1 MTSVPSHALIAQ
13 PPTFVE
19 LAPAVATRVTVCH
32 DKTARGI
39 VRKISDGIEHFQ
51 FVNPVTAG
59 TGRRPGGVMWVLTVD
74 MDHDDSLLR
83 IFAADVPAP
92 SWIIEKGRNGHVQ
105 AGWIIEHVTVGPNAR
120 TAPVAFAEDVRAALT
135 AAVGGDPA
143 FTNRRQ
149 WNPTWTG
156 WATEGRVIWGPTAP
170 RTLGALRAEMIERG
184 TWPTAETGQKARTR
198 QDAAT
203 ARALVSE
210 AETAMTVEQGE
221 RNQFVFDY
229 ARLRRTGTVAEAA
242 AHANSLC
249 VPPLPA
255 AEVAGI
261 IRSIESY
268 EARHGAPW
276 ERRGSGNRG
285 RGHLSDAY
293 RTRQAARGRIGGS
306 RGTAAQQA
314 QRVTAA
320 QRAAHVR
327 AQKAAARAA
336 EARQQAADGAT
347 TAQIAERMG
356 VTARTVRTWLNQA
369 PQQAEIIGASGCPGD
384 RPASTATP
392 YPRGWTT
399 RQTPRIPRLAPS
411 LATRESPRPPRPR
424 AWRTSTPGS
433 PPTAAHASTRTPPA
447 APEPPAQDLTPYAP
461 TPGSET
467 PSP

>member
-13 PPTFVE
+13 PPTFAE

-39 VRKISDGIEHFQ
+39 VRKISHGIEHFQ
-51 FVNPVTAG
+51 FVDPVTAG

-83 IFAADVPAP
+83 IFAADVPQP

-120 TAPVAFAEDVRAALT
+120 PAPIAFAEDVRAALT

-170 RTLGALRAEMIERG
+170 RSLGTLRAEMIEHG
-184 TWPTAETGQKARTR
+184 TWPSPEVHTATGTR
-198 QDAAT
+198 RDTNT
-203 ARALVSE
+203 ARALVSAAE
-210 AETAMTVEQGE
+210 ASMTVEQGE

-229 ARLRRTGTVAEAA
+229 ARLRRTGTVAQAA

-249 VPPLPA
+249 APPLPA

-261 IRSIESY
+261 IRSIERY
-268 EARHGAPW
+268 EARQRTRNGL
-276 ERRGSGNRG
+276 RG
-285 RGHLSDAY
+285 RGHGHLSDAY
-293 RTRQAARGRIGGS
+293 RRRQAERGRIGGS
-306 RGTAAQQA
+306 RGTAAQRA

-327 AQKAAARAA
+327 AQKAAARAT
-336 EARQQAADGAT
+336 EARQQAANGAT
-347 TAQIAERMG
+347 TAQIAERMD
-356 VTARTVRTWLNQA
+356 VTTRTVRTA
-369 PQQAEIIGASGCPGD
+369 KTGPHPEEIIGASGCPGAHPV
-384 RPASTATP
+384 RPPASPCP
-392 YPRGWTT
+392 YPESGAAQRA
-399 RQTPRIPRLAPS
+399 PPS
-411 LATRESPRPPRPR
+411 LRIGYPIPCRWTKEVPP
-424 AWRTSTPGS
+424 
-433 PPTAAHASTRTPPA
+433 
-447 APEPPAQDLTPYAP
+447 
-461 TPGSET
+461 
-467 PSP
+467 

>member
-1 MTSVPSHALIAQ
+1 MTSVPSPALIAQ
-13 PPTFVE
+13 PPTFAE

-39 VRKISDGIEHFQ
+39 VRKISHGIEHFQ
-51 FVNPVTAG
+51 FVDPVTAG

-83 IFAADVPAP
+83 IFAADVPQP

-120 TAPVAFAEDVRAALT
+120 PAPIAFAEDVRAALT

-170 RTLGALRAEMIERG
+170 RSLGALRAEMIEHG
-184 TWPTAETGQKARTR
+184 TWPSPEVRTATGTR
-198 QDAAT
+198 RDT
-203 ARALVSE
+203 NTGRALVSAAE
-210 AETAMTVEQGE
+210 ASMTVEQGE

-229 ARLRRTGTVAEAA
+229 ARLRRTGTVAQAA

-249 VPPLPA
+249 APPLPA

-276 ERRGSGNRG
+276 ERRGPGTRG

-293 RTRQAARGRIGGS
+293 RRRQAERGRIGGS
-306 RGTAAQQA
+306 RGTAAQRA

-327 AQKAAARAA
+327 AQKAAVRAA
-336 EARQQAADGAT
+336 EAHQQAADGAT

-356 VTARTVRTWLNQA
+356 VTARTVRTWLNRA
-369 PQQAEIIGASGCPGD
+369 PAQRKSTKRQGAPV
-384 RPASTATP
+384 PA
-392 YPRGWTT
+392 
-399 RQTPRIPRLAPS
+399 LC
-411 LATRESPRPPRPR
+411 PPRRHP
-424 AWRTSTPGS
+424 A
-433 PPTAAHASTRTPPA
+433 PTLG
-447 APEPPAQDLTPYAP
+447 PAQAGVRRLPSVSGTRYPVGGRKRCPHEPDPDPPDDPRRGHPATCTAP
-461 TPGSET
+461 GHPHR
-467 PSP
+467 P

>member
-39 VRKISDGIEHFQ
+39 VRKISHGIEHFQ
-51 FVNPVTAG
+51 FVDPVTAG

-83 IFAADVPAP
+83 IFATDVPQP

-120 TAPVAFAEDVRAALT
+120 PAPIAFAEDVRAALT

-170 RTLGALRAEMIERG
+170 RSLGTLRAEMIEHG
-184 TWPTAETGQKARTR
+184 TWPSPEVRTATGTR
-198 QDAAT
+198 RDTNT
-203 ARALVSE
+203 ARALVSAAE
-210 AETAMTVEQGE
+210 ASMTVKPGE

-229 ARLRRTGTVAEAA
+229 ARLRRTGTVAQAA
-242 AHANSLC
+242 ARANALC
-249 VPPLPA
+249 SPPLPT
-255 AEVAGI
+255 AEVAGV

-276 ERRGSGNRG
+276 ERRGPGTRG
-285 RGHLSDAY
+285 RGHLSNAY
-293 RTRQAARGRIGGS
+293 RRRQAERGRIGGS
-306 RGTAAQQA
+306 RGTAAQRA

-347 TAQIAERMG
+347 TAQIAERMA
-356 VTARTVRTWLNQA
+356 VTARTVRTWLNQ
-369 PQQAEIIGASGCPGD
+369 
-384 RPASTATP
+384 
-392 YPRGWTT
+392 
-399 RQTPRIPRLAPS
+399 
-411 LATRESPRPPRPR
+411 
-424 AWRTSTPGS
+424 
-433 PPTAAHASTRTPPA
+433 
-447 APEPPAQDLTPYAP
+447 PPAQRKS
-461 TPGSET
+461 SEHQGALARPSRHR
-467 PSP
+467 PSPALAPVRSGVQRLPSVSDTRYPVGGRKRCPHDPDPDPPDHLRRGHRAARTAPGHPDRT

>member
-1 MTSVPSHALIAQ
+1 MARIPSPVGEAH
-13 PPTFVE
+13 PTPRAPVLAD
-19 LAPAVATRVTVCH
+19 LAPAEATRVTVCH

-51 FVNPVTAG
+51 FVDPVTAG

-83 IFAADVPAP
+83 IFAADVPQP

-120 TAPVAFAEDVRAALT
+120 PAPIAFAEDVRAALT
-135 AAVGGDPA
+135 SAVGGDPA

-170 RTLGALRAEMIERG
+170 RSLGALRAEMIENH
-184 TWPTAETGQKARTR
+184 TWPTLEAPVSTAARRDTN
-198 QDAAT
+198 T
-203 ARALVSE
+203 ARALVSAAE
-210 AETAMTVEQGE
+210 ASMTVEQGE

-229 ARLRRTGTVAEAA
+229 ARLRRTGTVAQAA

-249 VPPLPA
+249 APPLPA

-261 IRSIESY
+261 IRSIERY
-268 EARHGAPW
+268 EARQRTRNGL
-276 ERRGSGNRG
+276 RG
-285 RGHLSDAY
+285 RGHGHLSDAY
-293 RTRQAARGRIGGS
+293 RRRQAERGRIGGS
-306 RGTAAQQA
+306 RGTAAQRA

-336 EARQQAADGAT
+336 EAHQQAADGAT

-356 VTARTVRTWLNQA
+356 VTARTVRTWLNQ
-369 PQQAEIIGASGCPGD
+369 
-384 RPASTATP
+384 
-392 YPRGWTT
+392 
-399 RQTPRIPRLAPS
+399 
-411 LATRESPRPPRPR
+411 
-424 AWRTSTPGS
+424 
-433 PPTAAHASTRTPPA
+433 
-447 APEPPAQDLTPYAP
+447 PPAQRKS
-461 TPGSET
+461 SERQGALARPSRHH
-467 PSP
+467 PSPALAPVRSGVQRLPSASGTRYPVGGRKRCPHDADPDPPDHLRRGHRAARTAPGHPDRT